1 MLEGASMESMTL
13 KGAAEYL
20 NISKN
25 RIWRAVKDGHLAA
38 EEGKVKGQT
47 AFLVTSS
54 DLESWAQEWLSPEE
68 LETAIKHPET
78 PSKHSEAPPEHLE
91 APFRHLETP
100 HGYLEVFEGVYEAPE
115 GASSRSK
122 AVSGNSSL
130 REDLVG
136 ALERSHQELRQVE
149 RRAIEL
155 ELQLRQHKMLL
166 TENAE
171 SLLEREALVKE
182 AEAKLQASKADR
194 QTELERLAALLN
206 QAPYGPVA
214 SLPGT
219 PAFTTIGGLFEKG
232 ESFQQA
238 DPYAVPQSWLAAR
251 AQLDPAVPFNF
262 ISTPDITGGNSG
274 SPVVN
279 TAGELV
285 GLIFDGNLPSLVLDF
300 RYEDTQARAV
310 SVDARAITQ
319 ALTNVYDAGFLVEE
333 ISR

>member
-13 KGAAEYL
+13 KGAAEHL

-47 AFLVTSS
+47 AFLVTPS

-68 LETAIKHPET
+68 LETAAKHSEI
-78 PSKHSEAPPEHLE
+78 PSKHPEAPPEHLE
-91 APFRHLETP
+91 VPVRHLETP
-100 HGYLEVFEGVYEAPE
+100 HGYLKVFEGVYEAPE
-115 GASSRSK
+115 GASSRSE
-122 AVSGNSSL
+122 AVWGDSSL

-182 AEAKLQASKADR
+182 AEAKLQAAETDR
-194 QTELERLAALLN
+194 QTEIERLATELRQTQQREAELKASEEARRTEAQRLSAELEATRHQLLEA
-206 QAPYGPVA
+206 QKPR
-214 SLPGT
+214 
-219 PAFTTIGGLFEKG
+219 GLF
-232 ESFQQA
+232 
-238 DPYAVPQSWLAAR
+238 SWLGLRKQRTA
-251 AQLDPAVPFNF
+251 PA
-262 ISTPDITGGNSG
+262 STDK
-274 SPVVN
+274 
-279 TAGELV
+279 
-285 GLIFDGNLPSLVLDF
+285 
-300 RYEDTQARAV
+300 AV
-310 SVDARAITQ
+310 
-319 ALTNVYDAGFLVEE
+319 
-333 ISR
+333 